1 MNPCQ
6 PQITPTAPAPS
17 FRVIFP
23 FKEPPIDAGIAFHY
37 PSHLIPAISP
47 QLARPRLP
55 KGGAELAV
63 GIIGIPDASPP
74 QPAERLAA
82 RPTRS
87 ACGTVSLMQ
96 CGICSSH
103 RLPKAPVVPG
113 RTPPGSPREGRAAGE
128 GQRQHPAASWGFGF
142 GVGVAESRLALGA
155 PARTSCCLGTSK
167 SGCWG

>member
-6 PQITPTAPAPS
+6 PQITPTALAPS
-17 FRVIFP
+17 FRAIFP

-37 PSHLIPAISP
+37 PSHLIPTISP

-63 GIIGIPDASPP
+63 GIIGIPDASHPP
-74 QPAERLAA
+74 PAERLAA

-96 CGICSSH
+96 CGICSGR

-113 RTPPGSPREGRAAGE
+113 RTPPGSPPRGVSSKGRAA
-128 GQRQHPAASWGFGF
+128 PAPRSLLGFWVWGW
-142 GVGVAESRLALGA
+142 
-155 PARTSCCLGTSK
+155 CC
-167 SGCWG
+167 